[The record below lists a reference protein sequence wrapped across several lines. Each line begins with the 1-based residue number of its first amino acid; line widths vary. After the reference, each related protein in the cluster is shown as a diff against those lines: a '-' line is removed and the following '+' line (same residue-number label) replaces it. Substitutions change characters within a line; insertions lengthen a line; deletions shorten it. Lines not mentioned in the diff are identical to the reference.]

1 MLRLL
6 ETLSPL
12 RLINGERIDKINL
25 FYWWLWLYVYKHGG
39 FHCLQISHDAIIDC
53 DRLNVIRAGE
63 EQKAVGR
70 GQPLSTRR
78 QQSSAHG
85 QDGNVSDGNAHQTT
99 QIKTHITLTDS
110 ACTHTRTEKFLK
122 ASIQVLYILIFKCP
136 YERTILRTWC
146 LSPAPQSHN

>member
-6 ETLSPL
+6 ETLFPL
-12 RLINGERIDKINL
+12 RLINGERIEKINL
-25 FYWWLWLYVYKHGG
+25 YYWWLWRIYIHKHSG

-70 GQPLSTRR
+70 GQPPSTRR

-85 QDGNVSDGNAHQTT
+85 QDGNVSDAPNNPNKTRISLW
-99 QIKTHITLTDS
+99 QIVRVHIHAQRKS
-110 ACTHTRTEKFLK
+110 
-122 ASIQVLYILIFKCP
+122 
-136 YERTILRTWC
+136 
-146 LSPAPQSHN
+146 